1 MATNSL
7 TKNALYQVKV
17 KKTWTEIDN
26 VKGYKDEGLH
36 EVEKEKTEL
45 KLYRAKELSA
55 KMLSGILDTIKKST
69 GKNAPDLPVWFESL
83 AAKRLKIDL
92 LIIDLKYK

>member
-36 EVEKEKTEL
+36 EVEKEKTED
-45 KLYRAKELSA
+45 
-55 KMLSGILDTIKKST
+55 ILDCMVENLDMELLVKLLYKIK
-69 GKNAPDLPVWFESL
+69 
-83 AAKRLKIDL
+83 
-92 LIIDLKYK
+92 